1 METSV
6 IDIIFI
12 CSLAFLALS
21 MIIFLIFFIPV
32 LVQLTKVL
40 ESLRSLIDIGKDYV
54 QGIQNKLN
62 DAGHNVGKLV
72 NYVTALGGT
81 IGSAL
86 VDLVFSTKRK

>member
-21 MIIFLIFFIPV
+21 MIVFLIFFVPV

-62 DAGHNVGKLV
+62 SAGQNVGKLAD
-72 NYVTALGGT
+72 YLTALGGT
-81 IGSAL
+81 VGTAL
-86 VDLVFSTKRK
+86 FDLVFSNKRK